1 MRIKLHAAV
10 KLWYNSTILNK
21 KGTKMKVGNRSKGGT
36 RDQRIQ
42 ARINKLVL
50 DNIAKD
56 KIIADLKLKLA
67 AK

>member
-1 MRIKLHAAV
+1 
-10 KLWYNSTILNK
+10 
-21 KGTKMKVGNRSKGGT
+21 MKVGNRSKGGT